1 MQSTYNCFTEQLI
14 IQYHIR
20 IPGFFDPLGLSAG
33 VSQNTFKRWQESE
46 LKHGRLA
53 MIASLA
59 IIVSEVY
66 HPLWNGVVDG
76 PATNQMLQMEN
87 IIPGFWL
94 IPTSLT
100 ALCELTSIA
109 KGWAPY
115 SETKGTLSWLREDYV
130 PVS

>member
-1 MQSTYNCFTEQLI
+1 M
-14 IQYHIR
+14 R